1 MCVLDSFGKI
11 DAVYYLLSPYYND
24 VLRLILCE
32 SEQMLF
38 IRHIIIRSLLKDRRC
53 RRTRGNGNETHRGE
67 ERAREREKRA
77 FRI

>member
-1 MCVLDSFGKI
+1 MCELDSFGKI

-38 IRHIIIRSLLKDRRC
+38 IRHIIIRSFVEL
-53 RRTRGNGNETHRGE
+53 E
-67 ERAREREKRA
+67 EMGMKLIVEKRAREKEPSV
-77 FRI
+77 